1 MKKIILLASTLFM
14 GSFGLTA
21 QSSLLVTETAHGA
34 TITNGQVIFLTV
46 GAGATNQV
54 DLNFKNISTS
64 TKTYK
69 MKMFYDLRHAVSASD
84 ESNPYFCFGGTCL
97 PPSTF
102 VSPGSVTL
110 TATQDALAAGFPT
123 SVHYDEA
130 SVAGPSI
137 IRYRIYEI
145 NNPNDTMAFT
155 VRYNDATASIKTNSS
170 LLSNVSDVFPNPS
183 SSKAYI
189 NITTLADVNTA
200 SISVI
205 NALGSVVLSKTVDL
219 SVGKNT
225 IDLDFQNLISG
236 LYFVT
241 ISNHNSKITKKI
253 TINK

>member
-1 MKKIILLASTLFM
+1 MKKFILVTSTLFM

-34 TITNGQVIFLTV
+34 TITNGQVIYMTV
-46 GAGATNQV
+46 GAGAINQI
-54 DLNFKNISTS
+54 DLNLKNISTT

-69 MKMFYDLRHAVSASD
+69 MKMSYDLRHVVSATD
-84 ESNPYFCFGGTCL
+84 QANPYFCFAGTCY
-97 PPSTF
+97 PPNTF
-102 VSPGSVTL
+102 VSPGSLTL

-130 SVAGPSI
+130 SAVGPSI

-145 NNPNDTMAFT
+145 NTPNDTMGFT
-155 VRYNDATASIKTNSS
+155 VRYNDPTASIKTNSS

-183 SSKAYI
+183 SSKAFI
-189 NITTLADVNTA
+189 NVTALVDVNAA

-205 NALGSVVLSKTVDL
+205 NALGSIVLSKTIEL
-219 SVGKNT
+219 SIGKNT
-225 IDLDFQNLISG
+225 IDLDFQSLISG

-241 ISNHNSKITKKI
+241 ISNNNYKITKKF